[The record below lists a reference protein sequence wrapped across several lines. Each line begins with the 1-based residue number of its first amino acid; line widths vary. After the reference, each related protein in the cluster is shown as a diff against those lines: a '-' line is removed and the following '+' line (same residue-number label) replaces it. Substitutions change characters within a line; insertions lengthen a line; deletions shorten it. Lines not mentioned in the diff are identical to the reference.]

1 MLRMVIGIP
10 REIKDHEYRV
20 GLTPQAVE
28 TIVQSGHRVLVEQ
41 DAGRGSG
48 YPDEAFHAAGATV
61 IKDRARLFGD
71 AELIVKVKEP
81 LASEFSL
88 LQKGQTLFTFL
99 HLAADRPLTD
109 TLLQRDM
116 TAIAYETIQAPDGS
130 LPLLRPMSAIAGRM
144 SVLMGAYYLQKI
156 HGGSGVLLPGLPGV
170 PAGRVA
176 VLGYG
181 TVGRNAAQMAVGLG
195 GQVTLFHHET
205 DRIEPMEGAFSGK
218 VVSRLLKPDLIE
230 QSVLSSDLVI
240 GAVLVTGAKAPKLV
254 PRAWVAGM
262 RKGSVIVDVSIDQGG
277 CIETSRPTTHSDPVY
292 TVDGVTHY
300 CVANMPGAFP
310 RTATSALVNV
320 TLPYLAE
327 LAAKGVETACRD
339 DAALAKGV
347 NIYKGKV
354 THPGVAEAHGL
365 KCEEWPSGVKRK
377 A

>member
-1 MLRMVIGIP
+1 MVIGIP

-20 GLTPQAVE
+20 GLTPKAVG
-28 TIVQSGHRVLVEQ
+28 TMVQSGHRVLVEE

-48 YPDEAFHAAGATV
+48 HPDEAFQAAGATV
-61 IKDRARLFGD
+61 YKDRARLFGE

-81 LASEFSL
+81 IASEFPL
-88 LQKGQTLFTFL
+88 LQKGQILFTFL

-116 TAIAYETIQAPDGS
+116 IAIAYETIQAPDGS

-144 SVLMGAYYLQKI
+144 SVLMGSYYLQKI

-176 VLGYG
+176 VLGCG
-181 TVGRNAAQMAVGLG
+181 TVGKNAAQMAVGLG
-195 GQVTLFHHET
+195 GQVTLFCHET

-218 VVSRLLKPDLIE
+218 VVTRLLKPDLIE

-240 GAVLVTGAKAPKLV
+240 GAVLVTGSKAPKLV

-292 TVDGVTHY
+292 TVDGVIHY

-320 TLPYLAE
+320 TLPYLSE
-327 LAAKGVETACRD
+327 LATKGVEAACRE

-354 THPGVAEAHGL
+354 THPGVAEAHGM
-365 KCEEWPSGVKRK
+365 KFEKWP
-377 A
+377 

>member
-1 MLRMVIGIP
+1 MVIGIP

-20 GLTPQAVE
+20 GLTPQAVG

-48 YPDEAFHAAGATV
+48 YPDEAFQTAGATV
-61 IKDRARLFGD
+61 IKDRARLFGES
-71 AELIVKVKEP
+71 ELIVKVKEP
-81 LASEFSL
+81 IASEFSL
-88 LQKGQTLFTFL
+88 LQKGQILFTFL

-109 TLLQRDM
+109 ALLQRDM
-116 TAIAYETIQAPDGS
+116 IAIAYETIQAPDGS

-156 HGGSGVLLPGLPGV
+156 HGGSGILLPGLPGV

-181 TVGRNAAQMAVGLG
+181 TVGRNAARMAVGLG

-205 DRIEPMEGAFSGK
+205 DRIEPMEGAFSGQ
-218 VVSRLLKPDLIE
+218 VVFRLLKSDLIE

-254 PRAWVAGM
+254 PRSWVAGM

-292 TVDGVTHY
+292 TVDGVIHY

-320 TLPYLAE
+320 TLPYLSE
-327 LAAKGVETACRD
+327 LATKGVEAACRE

-354 THPGVAEAHGL
+354 THPGVAEAHGM
-365 KCEEWPSGVKRK
+365 KCEKWP
-377 A
+377 